1 MRGLW
6 TGVTLGTVLAQAAG
20 RPTRALPL
28 PARAR
33 MRADPFQFPMRK
45 IHPLAAGAALLLVA
59 CSATSTNTADTR
71 SYVPTTVRVAA
82 PMQGITN
89 AYDEAGKFALPE
101 IKAADY
107 ADLENVYRLSDRF
120 ISGGEPGGEEALA
133 RVASWG
139 VKTIL
144 SVDGKAP
151 DAATAARYGM
161 RYVHVPIQYSGV
173 TDEEQLAIVKT
184 FRELEGPFYVHCF
197 HGEHRSAAAAA
208 LGRLALDGISREQ
221 ALAEMR
227 QWAGTSP
234 KYSGLFWDIATAE
247 IPDEAATAAH
257 VFDFPAAAPLDGVAG
272 AMVQIARAFENTRD
286 SIAVDYGVDPAH
298 PDIEPLNEAQK
309 LEQLFEASM
318 RLQEVVSAPQDYRD
332 WMQTSLADSKKLVA
346 ALRELRAGDAAAK
359 DRVTSAVKAINASC
373 NACHTPYRN

>member
-1 MRGLW
+1 MHDTGRSAVCAVPFIALMR
-6 TGVTLGTVLAQAAG
+6 T
-20 RPTRALPL
+20 
-28 PARAR
+28 
-33 MRADPFQFPMRK
+33 

-59 CSATSTNTADTR
+59 CSATSSNSAGTR
-71 SYVPTTVRVAA
+71 AGAPAAVRVAA

-89 AYDEAGKFALPE
+89 AYEEAAKFALPE

-133 RVASWG
+133 RIASWG

-151 DAATAARYGM
+151 DAATAAKYGM
-161 RYVHVPIQYSGV
+161 RYVHVPIQYSGL
-173 TDEEQLAIVKT
+173 TEEEQLRIVKT

-234 KYSGLFWDIATAE
+234 KYSGLFWDVATVE
-247 IPDEAATAAH
+247 IPDEATTAKFA
-257 VFDFPAAAPLDGVAG
+257 FDFPSTSPLDGVAG

-286 SIAVDYGVDPAH
+286 AIAVDYGVDPAH
-298 PDIEPLNEAQK
+298 PDIEPLEEAKK
-309 LEQLFEASM
+309 LEQLFEASL
-318 RLQEVVSAPQDYRD
+318 RLEEVLAAPQDYRD

-346 ALRELRAGDAAAK
+346 ALRELRAGDTTAV
-359 DRVTSAVKAINASC
+359 DRVTAAVKAVNASC